1 MNIERLLEEQKIPY
15 NNINLNAKYQ
25 EKSKTAKSTIL
36 VADDLTYRKVAK
48 EIAGRMVYNYLKDN
62 KPKYR
67 PVYICK
73 ALFVN
78 YVSEHR
84 DIKKLWKKTDALI
97 FDGADEYN
105 SKWDF
110 QNITNL
116 ITYRLHNDLL
126 TILIVTDEFEER
138 AKEYNGSSFLS
149 YIESINRIEVK

>member
-1 MNIERLLEEQKIPY
+1 VNIEKLLKEQKIPY
-15 NNINLNAKYQ
+15 NNISLNEKYQ
-25 EKSKTAKSTIL
+25 EKSKNTESTIL
-36 VADDLTYRKVAK
+36 IADSLTYRKVAK

-78 YVSEHR
+78 YMNEHR
-84 DIKKLWKKTDALI
+84 NSKKLWKKTDALI

-116 ITYRLHNDLL
+116 ITYRLYNNLL

-138 AKEYNGSSFLS
+138 IKEYNGNSFLS
-149 YIESINRIEVK
+149 YIESMNRIEVR